1 MIKIKNSCFNSTKPS
16 ETIKV
21 CNANDFP
28 VIEEAKD
35 FINAIKSGIEKSSL
49 FLTDCFRGSTVEM
62 HEALVIIEVI
72 LKQHLL

>member
-21 CNANDFP
+21 YKANDFP
-28 VIEEAKD
+28 VIEEVKD

-49 FLTDCFRGSTVEM
+49 FLTDCFRSSTVEM
-62 HEALVIIEVI
+62 HEALVIIDVFI
-72 LKQHLL
+72 